1 MHKLPPF
8 PDWATASRHEFYPPQ
23 GADGRP
29 QACRKNPRPIT
40 KNYTPYQPYKP
51 WGQKKNM
58 RFVSTGIQHAL
69 KPGEGK
75 TVGRRPSKLFVF
87 LYCLT
92 HVKPIQ
98 QRQQLVSKFIQANH
112 LSAPV
117 MSVLNS
123 TERYLKWRN
132 RISPSMRRCGLIPRQ
147 GVSIRRRKCRTTKV
161 GGIQSYTTSPRCGSR
176 PQKTSNA
183 VGDSGTLYVHSMP

>member
-1 MHKLPPF
+1 MNSTHPKGRTVDPKPAARIH
-8 PDWATASRHEFYPPQ
+8 DRSQKTTRHINHISL
-23 GADGRP
+23 GA
-29 QACRKNPRPIT
+29 K
-40 KNYTPYQPYKP
+40 
-51 WGQKKNM
+51 KKNM

-75 TVGRRPSKLFVF
+75 PVGRRPSKLFVF